1 MTEIL
6 LSATDA
12 TRTEERLDPAYV
24 REFLGDGETPCPE
37 GTFDWMLPRRG
48 FKGVS
53 ATVEVRDRDVL
64 VTVTDKQLHACVTT
78 EVRFADFENL
88 YDTADVAGRWFAAS
102 DLSDAVESTVMTLAR
117 MVVDGGYPLR
127 YRSMTA

>member
-6 LSATDA
+6 LSATEV
-12 TRTEERLDPAYV
+12 THTEERLDPAYV
-24 REFLGDGETPCPE
+24 RAFLGDDETPCPE
-37 GTFDWMLPRRG
+37 GTFDWMLPQRG